1 MVGGLTVCSNGAV
14 RIEQQLGDAELG
26 ALADHRDAKAV
37 ILAQLALSDLAF
49 LESLTSLE
57 AVQLLAVRAADYSA
71 LAHLKTLRKLFISG
85 AKESN
90 LSYLS
95 DCMQLEDLSI
105 LYARQL
111 TALPDLSRC
120 SRLSRLM
127 LWDCK
132 RLTSITPLLAVPNL
146 ATIQIVGIG
155 LKDPGDFEPLIA
167 AAQTRYIAVQLS
179 GKKRNAEL
187 NRLLT
192 MHAKSRHAPVA

>member
-1 MVGGLTVCSNGAV
+1 MVRGLTVQGNGAV
-14 RIEQQLGDAELG
+14 RIEQQLGEAELG
-26 ALADHRDAKAV
+26 ALADHRDAKVV
-37 ILAQLALSDLAF
+37 ILDQLALPDLAF

-57 AVQLLAVRAADYSA
+57 AVQLLAVRVADYSA
-71 LAHLKTLRKLFISG
+71 LARLKTLRKLFING

-95 DCMQLEDLSI
+95 DCAQLEDLSI

-120 SRLSRLM
+120 HKLSRLM

-146 ATIQIVGIG
+146 ATIQIVDIG
-155 LKDPGDFEPLIA
+155 LKEPGDYEPLIA
-167 AAQTRYIAVQLS
+167 APQTRYIAVQLS
-179 GKKRNAEL
+179 GKRRNTEID
-187 NRLLT
+187 RLLT
-192 MHAKSRHAPVA
+192 THAKRRHPPAA